1 MSSPFAQAIY
11 DAHFDDRRRP
21 LVAHDGEETE
31 EHSLDHY
38 FSEFSPE
45 AGHDAWLESWLDG
58 PVLDMGAGAGRHAL
72 YFQDRFETVAIEQS
86 DLLVETMRDR
96 GVEDARQ
103 ADMFALREHFE
114 RDRFASALAIG
125 TQTSLSGSLPGLRR
139 FLRDLAFVTT
149 PDATAVVDG
158 FDPEHEVTKAKLDYR
173 ADPARGLAYRV
184 LQYEYDGTLGA
195 PWLYRLF
202 TPDRVREAVVG
213 TGWEVAE
220 VKYGDDDWSHLYEI
234 ALRKR

>member
-11 DAHFDDRRRP
+11 DAHFGEQRGP
-21 LVAHDGEETE
+21 LLAHDGDETE

-38 FSEFSPE
+38 FAEFSPE
-45 AGHDAWLESWLDG
+45 AGHGAWLESWLNG
-58 PVLDMGAGAGRHAL
+58 PMLDMGAGAGRHAR
-72 YFQDRFETVAIEQS
+72 YFQEQFETVAIEQS

-96 GVEDARQ
+96 GVEDARV

-114 RDRFASALAIG
+114 RDRFASALAVG
-125 TQTSLSGSLPGLRR
+125 TQMSLARSMDGLRQ
-139 FLRDLAFVTT
+139 FLDDLAHVTT

-158 FDPEHEVTKAKLDYR
+158 FDPEHETTREKLDYR
-173 ADPARGLAYRV
+173 ADPARGRAFRL
-184 LQYEYDGTLGA
+184 LQYEYDGTLGE

-213 TGWEVAE
+213 TGWDVAE
-220 VKYGDDDWSHLYEI
+220 VRYGDDDWAHLYEV